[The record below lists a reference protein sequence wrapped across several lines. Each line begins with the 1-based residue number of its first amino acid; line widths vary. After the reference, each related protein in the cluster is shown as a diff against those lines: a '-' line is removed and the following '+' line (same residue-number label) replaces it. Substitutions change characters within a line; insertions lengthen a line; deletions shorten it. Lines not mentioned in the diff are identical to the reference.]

1 MTILLTNDDGI
12 KAPGLWAAAEQ
23 LAEIADVWIA
33 APNDQYSASGRSY
46 SHKAEGT
53 IHPWDN
59 KSSNNRIKAFSVDGS
74 PAQCIHHAILEILP
88 SLPDLVVSGIN
99 PGANASVDVTRSG
112 TIGAALEGA
121 NYGIPALAVSL
132 ESHVEETFI
141 LENKLDYKAAAHFCR
156 LFANAVMKG
165 SFGKDVHVL
174 KIEVPKNAVAETPWE
189 VSRLSMKSLYMISK
203 AERSDLRSPGRL
215 EWYMEPNHSLFEEG
229 TDVHTILVK
238 KMVAV
243 TPLSL
248 DMTSRVD
255 LGELGDGLRKAM
267 G

>member
-23 LAEIADVWIA
+23 LSEIADVWIA
-33 APNDQYSASGRSY
+33 APNNQYSASGRSY
-46 SHKAEGT
+46 SQKAEGR
-53 IHPWDN
+53 IQPFNSKN
-59 KSSNNRIKAFSVDGS
+59 KRIKAFAVDGS
-74 PAQCIHHAILEILP
+74 PAQCIHHGILEILP

-121 NYGIPALAVSL
+121 NYGIPALAISL
-132 ESHVEETFI
+132 ESHVEATFI
-141 LENKLDYKAAAHFCR
+141 LENKLDFTAAAHFCR
-156 LFANAVMKG
+156 LFANAIMKDG
-165 SFGKDVHVL
+165 FGEDIHVL
-174 KIEVPKNAVAETPWE
+174 KVEVPEDAVAETPWE
-189 VSRLSMKSLYMISK
+189 VSRLSMKSLYLISK
-203 AERSDLRSPGRL
+203 AERSDLQTPGRL
-215 EWYMEPNHSLFEEG
+215 RWYIEPDHSIFAEG
-229 TDVHTILVK
+229 TDVHTVFVK

-255 LGELGDGLRKAM
+255 LDELGHSLRKAVD
-267 G
+267 